1 MKKENIPHEVINLL
15 TKEQITIFRELQTI
29 IKELNL
35 KTNLTRLIE
44 GNDFWIQQVYD
55 SIWPFKESSNKDFD
69 NDSIIV
75 HDGKKYNFNIGR
87 S

>member
-1 MKKENIPHEVINLL
+1 MSKESIPNELLNLL
-15 TKEQITIFRELQTI
+15 TEEEIIMFRELQ
-29 IKELNL
+29 IKIQELNL

-69 NDSIIV
+69 NKRFID
-75 HDGKKYNFNIGR
+75 IG
-87 S
+87 SG